1 MLQTSFDYTDNLLE
15 STVIKSKTF
24 NMGDGKRNRDSLCS
38 EDYDTALENALAYP
52 FKLDSILDG
61 KLGHFMHVQ
70 SKKIG
75 VMPLMLV
82 GPLLTSVS
90 NVMNKA
96 TVRSIT

>member
-24 NMGDGKRNRDSLCS
+24 NMGDSLSS

-52 FKLDSILDG
+52 FELDSILDG